1 MELVLVRHAEPVRV
15 EGGDVP
21 ADPHL
26 TPRGREQAAR
36 LAAWL
41 AHEPID
47 HLVTSPLV
55 RARETVAP
63 VAAATGL
70 APEVVDGVA
79 GWDAGNHAYIPV
91 EELRRLQDERWFA
104 MIEGRWEQDGG
115 VDPVTYRNRVVEA
128 VDGVIER
135 FPARRVVV
143 VCHGGAINA
152 YLGHVAGIERP
163 LWFEPAYASI
173 SRVAASRSG
182 VRSIVSVNETA
193 HLRHHSPR
201 G

>member
-15 EGGDVP
+15 EGGDRP

-26 TPRGREQAAR
+26 TRRGHEQAQR

-41 AHEPID
+41 ADETVD

-55 RARETVAP
+55 RARETGARVAEA
-63 VAAATGL
+63 VGL
-70 APEVVDGVA
+70 APEVVEGVA
-79 GWDAGNHAYIPV
+79 EWDAGSHEYIPV
-91 EELRRLQDERWFA
+91 EELRLLQDERWFA
-104 MIEGRWEQDGG
+104 MIEGRWGNG
-115 VDPVTYRNRVVEA
+115 AVDPVAYRNQVVDAIEA
-128 VDGVIER
+128 LIAR

-152 YLGHVAGIERP
+152 YLGHVVGIERP

-173 SRVAASRSG
+173 SRVAASRTG

-193 HLRHHSPR
+193 HLRSSAAPR
-201 G
+201 